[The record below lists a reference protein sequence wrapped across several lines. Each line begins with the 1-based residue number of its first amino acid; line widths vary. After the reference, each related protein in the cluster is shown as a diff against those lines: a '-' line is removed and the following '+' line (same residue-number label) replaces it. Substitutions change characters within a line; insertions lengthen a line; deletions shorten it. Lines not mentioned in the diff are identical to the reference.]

1 MKRLASFA
9 ALGLGSLLLLILAV
23 NAAVYGE
30 ARPYL
35 YNDAAAAPHAGVIL
49 IPGAP
54 VLPSGAPAPVF
65 IDRVNTAIEL
75 YTRGKAPKILVSG
88 DNGTAGHNEVDPVRD
103 YLLQNGI
110 PDKDIFLDHAGFDTY
125 STMYRAREIFGVSS
139 VLIASQSFHLPRA
152 IFIARRLGMEAYGVN
167 TDVGHILF
175 SNYVR
180 EVFANE
186 KAAFDLLTHRRPM
199 YEGEKIPILPDEE

>member
-35 YNDAAAAPHAGVIL
+35 YNDAAA
-49 IPGAP
+49 AP